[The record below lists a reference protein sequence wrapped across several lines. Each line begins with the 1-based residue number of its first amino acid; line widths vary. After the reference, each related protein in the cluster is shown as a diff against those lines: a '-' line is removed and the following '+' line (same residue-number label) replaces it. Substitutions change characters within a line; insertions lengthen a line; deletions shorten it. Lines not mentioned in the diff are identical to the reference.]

1 MNSHIISLLAKT
13 WLKHWLQ
20 QKKEIM
26 CESLVSELL
35 VSQVKK
41 NMFGGLQ
48 NFMTFHILGLI
59 MPTDSYV
66 SEGFKPPSSNAHL
79 YSIIMYY
86 YNYSALFAGHY

>member
-41 NMFGGLQ
+41 NMFGGLEK
-48 NFMTFHILGLI
+48 N
-59 MPTDSYV
+59 
-66 SEGFKPPSSNAHL
+66 
-79 YSIIMYY
+79 
-86 YNYSALFAGHY
+86 

>member
-41 NMFGGLQ
+41 NMFGGLEKIFDFPYIGI
-48 NFMTFHILGLI
+48 N
-59 MPTDSYV
+59 
-66 SEGFKPPSSNAHL
+66 NA
-79 YSIIMYY
+79 
-86 YNYSALFAGHY
+86 N